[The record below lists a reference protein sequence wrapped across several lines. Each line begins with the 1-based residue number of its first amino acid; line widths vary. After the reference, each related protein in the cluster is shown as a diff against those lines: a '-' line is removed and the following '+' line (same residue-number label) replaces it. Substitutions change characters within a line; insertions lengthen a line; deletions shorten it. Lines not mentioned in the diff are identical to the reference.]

1 MKSKNRLFN
10 IIKTFNEEI
19 RKFILDKY
27 LIYYI
32 ITSSMVIYLQ
42 KIVKLHAQIED
53 VNGSVLVRM
62 ITFRLS
68 CDL

>member
-19 RKFILDKY
+19 CKFNLDKY

>member
-19 RKFILDKY
+19 CKFNLDKY

-62 ITFRLS
+62 ITVRLS